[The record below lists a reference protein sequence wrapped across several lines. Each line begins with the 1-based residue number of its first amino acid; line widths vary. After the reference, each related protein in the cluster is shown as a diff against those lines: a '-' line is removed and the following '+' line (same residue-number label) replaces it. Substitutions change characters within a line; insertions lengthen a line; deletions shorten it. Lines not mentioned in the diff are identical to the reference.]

1 MTMKRTL
8 ASLLVLSVAVVGCSK
23 SAEQATA
30 SEAAPTPA
38 VAPVAKLDSTLP
50 GALANDI
57 DQVRQSGKWN
67 ELRQRWQGQHVSWD
81 VTRYGLMCR
90 SEARCNVGAFAM
102 AKQAK
107 EGWMP
112 ELSLSKDE
120 FKKIEAACGAADC
133 KLKIDGT
140 IAEVRG
146 SDAAPPSL
154 RIADVK
160 VVSASRG

>member
-1 MTMKRTL
+1 MTRTF
-8 ASLLVLSVAVVGCSK
+8 ATLLLLSVAVAGCSK
-23 SAEQATA
+23 SASEQAPTPA
-30 SEAAPTPA
+30 PTPTPA
-38 VAPVAKLDSTLP
+38 VAPMPKLDSTLQS
-50 GALANDI
+50 ALAKDI

-67 ELRQRWQGQHVSWD
+67 ELRQRWQGQHVTWD
-81 VTRYGLMCR
+81 VTRFELLCR
-90 SEARCNVGAFAM
+90 SEGRCNVAAFPIE
-102 AKQAK
+102 KQAK

-120 FKKIEAACGAADC
+120 YGKIAAACGADSC
-133 KLKIDGT
+133 RLKIDGT

-146 SDAAPPSL
+146 SDAQPPSL